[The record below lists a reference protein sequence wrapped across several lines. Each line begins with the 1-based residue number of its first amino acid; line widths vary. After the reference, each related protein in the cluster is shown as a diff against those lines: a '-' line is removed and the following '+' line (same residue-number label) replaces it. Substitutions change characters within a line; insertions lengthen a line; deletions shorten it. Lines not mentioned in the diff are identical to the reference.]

1 MKLCKIEQLSEGN
14 ILAKDIYT
22 NDFKVL
28 LSEGTVIKE
37 EYIQKLQDFDIKEVY
52 IREQKNFNQVVI
64 GILKEETERKLKDN
78 VRDVMEKHT
87 YRHSEDLKIISA
99 VADEVIN
106 NILQEEEVIERV
118 YDIKERSADI
128 YEHSITTCTI
138 SIIIAIKMNLS
149 KEVIHD
155 IGVASLLHDIGL
167 RYLIIEYNNQGIEN
181 LSVNDQIEYKK
192 HPVYGYTALKDEMW
206 LSELSKNII
215 LYHHERIDGSGFPLR
230 VDEIRLEYEIV
241 GLCDYFDERICGLGC
256 EREKTHE
263 VVTELK
269 QMKGKVFSKD
279 LVEKFIKFIAMYPV
293 GSIVKTNEGEI
304 AIVVSQNNHHP
315 DRPVIQVVKDANG
328 KMLKKGRRVD
338 LTSVTHIYVEK
349 VIS

>member
-64 GILKEETERKLKDN
+64 GILKEETERKLKEN

-181 LSVNDQIEYKK
+181 LSINDQIEYKK

>member
-181 LSVNDQIEYKK
+181 LSINDQIEYKK

>member
-37 EYIQKLQDFDIKEVY
+37 EYIKKLHDFDIKEVY
-52 IREQKNFNQVVI
+52 IREQKNFNNVII
-64 GILKEETERKLKDN
+64 GIIKEETERKLKEN

-167 RYLIIEYNNQGIEN
+167 RYLIIEYNNQGMDS
-181 LSVNDQIEYKK
+181 LSINDQIEYKK
-192 HPVYGYTALKDEMW
+192 HPVYGYTALKDENW

-230 VDEIRLEYEIV
+230 IDEIRLEYEIV
-241 GLCDYFDERICGLGC
+241 GISDYFDEKICGLGC

-263 VVTELK
+263 VISELK

-279 LVEKFIKFIAMYPV
+279 LVEKFINFIAMYPV

-315 DRPVIQVVKDANG
+315 DRPVIQVVKDVNG

-338 LTSVTHIYVEK
+338 LTSITHIYIEK